1 MNGRPA
7 RNIALSNAFCHKTVS
22 NRQQADMLPEP
33 QHMQQK
39 IYLPSHMQ
47 GAGACDA
54 AAGAEFNNGL
64 QHVSHNSATYQ
75 PELGAVLDLW
85 AL

>member
-1 MNGRPA
+1 MNRRPA

-22 NRQQADMLPEP
+22 KRQQADMLPEP

-47 GAGACDA
+47 GAGACGA
-54 AAGAEFNNGL
+54 AAGAELNNGL
-64 QHVSHNSATYQ
+64 QTRQPKQRHVSACA
-75 PELGAVLDLW
+75 GRCA
-85 AL
+85 